1 MTHNKIGQLKVRTSV
16 ANKRDIETNYI
27 FYSYDKGSAA
37 LEFRLKN
44 QKNEALDLT
53 NVTVKL
59 LFTAMQDGEERKFT
73 YLDSQPVIE
82 NPEEGRIFY
91 PLPDKLLNYEG
102 EIKGYLY
109 LDFEDGSHSDELSF
123 TFTVVRSKIDE
134 TLEEVND
141 IYIKDFE
148 QVRNE
153 VFEAAKREKEAIE
166 ALRPELEASLVQLNE
181 HVETLGQK
189 VAINEVETDRLLQL
203 IEANE
208 TVTRKD
214 LVNAFLNGYIDLTK
228 ELTFNEKITGSFV
241 ENPNIASS
249 VVYIDS
255 KVDELPTPDTVLGEQ
270 GVSGY
275 RALNGGKTDSSARSS
290 NYTKSGPCLRIQWNI
305 IEEIKRWLGE
315 NYFKYLN
322 VTSIEKQV
330 EVVEKNLI
338 AITPYTCG
346 WARHSDIP
354 NDSIGGDGGLSSL
367 WYDNKKKQWVEFAR
381 NEEIKVLK
389 PMTKT
394 VLKNNSSLFLDK
406 YGRISILMRGEKGY
420 STSLCYGKTSL
431 KFTYRF
437 YLSDFIY
444 YKKEREISQMQT
456 QIQELWSEVFGEKE
470 AKEILTE

>member
-37 LEFRLKN
+37 LDFRLKN

-59 LFTAMQDGEERKFT
+59 LFTAMQDNKERKFT
-73 YLDSQPVIE
+73 YLDSQPIIE
-82 NPEEGRIFY
+82 NPEEGRILY
-91 PLPDKLLNYEG
+91 SLPDKLLNYEG
-102 EIKGYLY
+102 EIRGYLY

-166 ALRPELEASLVQLNE
+166 ALRPELEASVSQLNKQ
-181 HVETLGQK
+181 VEVLDQK
-189 VAINEVETDRLLQL
+189 VTMSQTETARLLQL

-208 TVTRKD
+208 TVTRED

-228 ELTFNEKITGSFV
+228 ELTFEGKVVGSFV

-275 RALNGGKTDSSARSS
+275 RALNGGKTDSSSRSS
-290 NYTKSGPCLRIQWNI
+290 AYTKKDPCLRIQWNI

-330 EVVEKNLI
+330 EVIEKNLM

-367 WYDNKKKQWVEFAR
+367 WYDNKKKQWVEFGI
-381 NEEIKVLK
+381 NEETKVLK

-394 VLKNNSSLFLDK
+394 VFKNNSSLFLDK
-406 YGRISILMRGEKGY
+406 YGRISILMQGEEGY
-420 STSLCYGKTSL
+420 STSLYYGKTSL
-431 KFTYRF
+431 KLTYRF